1 MSGSVKYVL
10 DDDEHVEQ
18 VRAVGQIAS
27 FQVEQPRSTALKPAK
42 SGKEKKRT
50 IDVFV
55 GQDKVPGVAGSLLRG
70 RINHA
75 ATLRLSKLWYKHC
88 RPERVLRRGSKQ

>member
-27 FQVEQPRSTALKPAK
+27 FQVEQPQSTALKPAK
-42 SGKEKKRT
+42 SGKEKGW
-50 IDVFV
+50 DLSVAV
-55 GQDKVPGVAGSLLRG
+55 GTVHSF
-70 RINHA
+70 
-75 ATLRLSKLWYKHC
+75 LSANSS
-88 RPERVLRRGSKQ
+88 RV